1 MTRDAELDRVLERL
15 YERVPLGMRL
25 GLGPMTDA
33 CARFDHPERAFEAV
47 HVAGT
52 NGKGS
57 ACAMVEAAVRA
68 SGRRVGLY
76 TSPHLCR
83 VAERIRLD
91 GEPIAD
97 AALTDVLERVLA
109 GAPDLSFFEALTL
122 AAFVAFREAGVE
134 VGVVEVGL
142 GGRLDATNVL
152 ERPRATAIT
161 RIAMD
166 HADRLGPR
174 LVDIAREKAAIAKP
188 GVPMFVGPA
197 DAEVRAAIDE
207 VAAARGATTFDA
219 GDAGA
224 AAIASQAH
232 LALPG
237 AHQVDNAAIAVRLA
251 RALEVPDAAIER
263 GLRETRWPGRL
274 ERIERPEGPYL
285 LDAAHNPDGAEA
297 LARYLEAEPAHP
309 ADGRLPGPGRALVFG
324 ALADKA
330 WDAMI
335 DRLSPLFPAG
345 RVYVAPQGRAPAAPE
360 AIAARHPGTVA
371 ASVPSA
377 CAAAR
382 ALAGAGEVV
391 VAGSIFLVGEAR
403 AELLDLPFDRFVAL

>member
-1 MTRDAELDRVLERL
+1 VLEAALTRL

-25 GLGPMTDA
+25 GLGPMTEA
-33 CARFDHPERAFEAV
+33 CARFEHPERAYEVV

-57 ACAMVEAAVRA
+57 ACAMVEAMARV

-83 VAERIRLD
+83 VAERIRVD

-97 AALTDVLERVLA
+97 PALTDVLDRVLA

-142 GGRLDATNVL
+142 GGRLDATNVI

-174 LVDIAREKAAIAKP
+174 LVDIAREKAGIAKP

-197 DAEVRAAIDE
+197 DADVRAAIDE
-207 VAAARGATTFDA
+207 VAAAHGASTFDA
-219 GDAGA
+219 GGDGA
-224 AAIASQAH
+224 AAVASRAR

-237 AHQVDNAAIAVRLA
+237 AHQIDNAAIAVRLA
-251 RALEVPDAAIER
+251 RTLEVPDAAIER
-263 GLRETRWPGRL
+263 GLSETRWPGRI
-274 ERIERPEGPYL
+274 ERIERPEGQYL

-297 LARYLEAEPAHP
+297 LARYLRAQPAERRQP
-309 ADGRLPGPGRALVFG
+309 PGEPHGAPGRALVFG

-330 WDAMI
+330 WSTMI
-335 DRLSPLFPAG
+335 DTLAPLFPAG
-345 RVYVAPQGRAPAAPE
+345 CVYVAPQGRAPAAPE

-371 ASVPSA
+371 ASVRGA
-377 CAAAR
+377 CTAAR
-382 ALAGAGEVV
+382 ALAGASEVV